1 MTYLKPLFYFPA
13 SCFLEVKEDGPHHT
27 LPVGEHRWAFA
38 FRLPK
43 EMLPSSF
50 EGEHGAIRWYLKVEV
65 DKPFPSINNKWYR
78 TFTVLSKLD
87 MNEAV
92 YQVSYTV
99 RHTETHRQTD
109 TDTDTQ
115 TQTQA
120 HTDTDTDTQ
129 TQTHTHTQTHTDTDR
144 PRHRHTPT

>member
-1 MTYLKPLFYFPA
+1 M
-13 SCFLEVKEDGPHHT
+13 EEDGPHHT

-38 FRLPK
+38 FLLPA

-65 DKPFPSINNKWYR
+65 DKPFPSINNRWYR

-109 TDTDTQ
+109 TDTDTN
-115 TQTQA
+115 TGS
-120 HTDTDTDTQ
+120 HG
-129 TQTHTHTQTHTDTDR
+129 
-144 PRHRHTPT
+144 HRH